1 MNMRQAKPEDSKLF
15 LELLKQLDQE
25 TEFMMMEPGERIST
39 AEDMEQYVLSMVKS
53 NSFLLLLFD
62 GQEVAGFLS
71 AKRGAANRMKHSAYI
86 VCGVLKNFR
95 GKGYGTSLFRE
106 LLAWAPENG
115 ITRLELTV
123 MCHNEKAVHLYQNM
137 GFEIEG
143 KLVHSMIVNGA
154 YVDEYAMAKIL

>member
-15 LELLKQLDQE
+15 LELLKQLDHE